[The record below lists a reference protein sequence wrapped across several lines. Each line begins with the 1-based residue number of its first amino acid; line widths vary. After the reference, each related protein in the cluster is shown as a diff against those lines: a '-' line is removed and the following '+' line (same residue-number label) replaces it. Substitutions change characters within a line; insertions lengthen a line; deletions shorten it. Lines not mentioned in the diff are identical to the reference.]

1 MKKRDVK
8 MALIGDT
15 FVQRLDPDSAFA
27 PALSLFKAADI
38 VFCNLETVVADAKYL
53 TPYDYDRRPRTDE
66 SIFPAY
72 LRAGINVMN
81 VANNPSMYHG
91 LGCFLRSLDVLD
103 EAGVVH
109 GGGGRNLAEARKP
122 ALIERKGTKIAF
134 VCRASVCAVNAAATP
149 QRGGIAAFRIATA
162 YEARARIS
170 EVPGS
175 PPIIHTLPN
184 PKDTEALQ
192 EDICAARQQADV
204 VVVSWHWGVSPATG
218 GIGELVGYQMEM
230 GRAAIDF
237 GADLVIGHHPHVLQ
251 AIEVYRGKAIVYSLG
266 NYVHDMESS
275 DGKRSKLDAM
285 LLRCLIRDGKIQ
297 RLSFVPGCIDGHGP
311 PNFYRPA
318 EAPDVVQHMQQI
330 SERFGTRFEV
340 GEEEVSVVL
349 DANWLK

>member
-1 MKKRDVK
+1 MKKRDVT

-15 FVQRLDPDSAFA
+15 FVQRPDPDSAFA
-27 PALSLFKAADI
+27 PALPIFKDADI

-53 TPYDYDRRPRTDE
+53 SPYDVDRRPRTDE
-66 SIFPAY
+66 AIFPAY

-81 VANNPSMYHG
+81 VANNPGMYHG
-91 LGCFLRSLDVLD
+91 LDCFLRSLDVLD
-103 EAGVVH
+103 AAGVVY
-109 GGGGRNLAEARKP
+109 GGGGRNLAAARKP
-122 ALIERKGTKIAF
+122 ALIERNGTKIAF

-149 QRGGIAAFRIATA
+149 QRPGIATFRIATA
-162 YEARARIS
+162 YEARARIN

-184 PKDTEALQ
+184 AQDIEALQ
-192 EDICAARQQADV
+192 EDVHAARQQADV

-218 GIGELVGYQMEM
+218 GSGELVGYQMAM

-251 AIEVYRGKAIVYSLG
+251 AIEVYRGKAIAYSLG
-266 NYVHDMESS
+266 NYVHDMKSS
-275 DGKRSKLDAM
+275 DDKGSKMDAM
-285 LLRCLIRDGKIQ
+285 LLRCLVRDGKIQ
-297 RLSFVPGCIDGHGP
+297 RLSFVPGRIDGHGP
-311 PNFYRPA
+311 PNFFRPA
-318 EAPDVVQHMQQI
+318 EAPGVVQHMQQI

-349 DANWLK
+349 DAN